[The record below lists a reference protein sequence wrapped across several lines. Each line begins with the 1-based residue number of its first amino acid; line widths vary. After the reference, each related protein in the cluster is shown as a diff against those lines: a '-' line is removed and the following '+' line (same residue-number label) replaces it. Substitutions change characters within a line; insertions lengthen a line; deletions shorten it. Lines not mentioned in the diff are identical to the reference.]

1 VSLSS
6 SIQMAGNSLAAN
18 TIALQ
23 VVGQNISN
31 ANTPG
36 YIREEVL
43 LSPAPTQRYGGLLLG
58 MGVRVEAV
66 VQKMD
71 TFLEQRLRNAISEET
86 SSGTLEQT
94 YNDLEKLIGELDETD
109 LSTSLDNFF
118 NSISEILNQP
128 EDISVRHLAVLNGET
143 LATDINR
150 LAGEVGDLRSDVND
164 RVSLVADDI
173 NNLVETIRVLNVRIA
188 ETEGGDI
195 SASDAVGLRDQR
207 LEALSSLA
215 QLIDIRVTEGPSGAV
230 GVYAG
235 GDYLVIDGTSR
246 RVRVDTSTDR
256 GITVS
261 DIVIDEIDSK
271 LDPSAGELHG
281 LLASRDDVLAKFMDD
296 LDAFA
301 RTLAFEFN
309 KLYSNGQGIN
319 GFETLTSTEQV
330 DQTDVAL
337 NQAGLSF
344 TPVNGSFRV
353 LVHNNKT
360 GLSETTNIA
369 VDLNGLDH
377 DTTLEDLAD
386 ALNAVD
392 GISAEITVGRGLTI
406 TSTDPNQVFAFSD
419 DTSGLLAALGLNTF
433 FTGDSALGLSINSIL
448 KDDPAKFAAS
458 RGGIGA
464 DTDNAVDMAAFLDR
478 PLESGNGASL
488 SVLYD
493 RFVAETTQGATI
505 ASAVAKGA
513 RVFTMS
519 LEGQKMA
526 LSGVNLDEEAV
537 RMMAYQRA
545 FQASSKYIVTLN
557 ELLEL
562 LVTL

>member
-1 VSLSS
+1 MSLFS
-6 SIQMAGNSLAAN
+6 SIQMASNSLAAN
-18 TIALQ
+18 AIALQ

-36 YIREEVL
+36 YIREEVV

-109 LSTSLDNFF
+109 LSTSLDDFF
-118 NSISEILNQP
+118 NSVSEILNQP
-128 EDISVRHLAVLNGET
+128 ENISVRHLAVLNGET

-150 LAGEVGDLRSDVND
+150 LAGEVGELRADVND
-164 RVSLVADDI
+164 RVSLVANNI
-173 NNLVETIRVLNVRIA
+173 NDLVETIRVLNIRIA
-188 ETEGGDI
+188 ETEGGNI

-215 QLIDIRVTEGPSGAV
+215 QLIDIRVVEGESGAV
-230 GVYAG
+230 AVYTG
-235 GDYLVIDGTSR
+235 GDYLVIDGISR
-246 RVRVDTSTDR
+246 HVAVEMSTDR
-256 GITVS
+256 GLAVANV
-261 DIVIDEIDSK
+261 VIDEIDSR
-271 LDPSAGELHG
+271 LNPSAGELQG
-281 LLASRDDVLAKFMDD
+281 LLVSRDEVLAKFTDD
-296 LDAFA
+296 LDDFS

-309 KLYSNGQGIN
+309 KLYSSGQGIN
-319 GFETLTSTEQV
+319 GFDSLTSTEQV

-337 NQAGLSF
+337 DQAGLGF

-353 LVHNNKT
+353 LVHNKNT
-360 GLSETTNIA
+360 GLSETTNVT

-386 ALNAVD
+386 ALNAID
-392 GISAEITVGRGLTI
+392 GIAAEITVGRSLKI

-419 DTSGLLAALGLNTF
+419 DTSGLLAALGMNTF
-433 FTGDSALGLSINSIL
+433 FSGDTALGLSVNSVL
-448 KDDPAKFAAS
+448 KEDPAKFAAS

-464 DTDNAVDMAAFLDR
+464 DTDNAVELAAFLDR
-478 PLESGNGASL
+478 PLDSQNGVSL

-493 RFVAETTQGATI
+493 RFVADTTQGATI
-505 ASAVAKGA
+505 ASSVAAGA
-513 RVFTMS
+513 RVFSTS

-537 RMMAYQRA
+537 RMMAFQRA
-545 FQASSKYIVTLN
+545 FQASSKYIVTLD
-557 ELLEL
+557 ELFQL